1 MNEDEEN
8 VEYIEDRY
16 EVLIGE
22 LIEKIRELEPG
33 TEQHT
38 MACKALSEIYS
49 VRIKYTDIEMGY
61 DDHEAQRKHEMIMAN
76 NELATKQE
84 QFDEQRREHMRDL
97 IINTALTLTG
107 IVVPL
112 AAYGVW
118 MNRGFK
124 FEETGTYTS
133 STFKNLFRVF
143 KPNKIG

>member
-1 MNEDEEN
+1 MDENEE
-8 VEYIEDRY
+8 VYIEDRY

-22 LIEKIRELEPG
+22 LIEKIRTLEPG
-33 TEQHT
+33 TEQHEK
-38 MACKALSEIYS
+38 ACKALAEIYS

-61 DDHEAQRKHEMIMAN
+61 EDHVAQRKHEMIIAN

-97 IINTALTLTG
+97 IINTAVALTG